1 MACSFCAAPLLN
13 VLVLVLG
20 WAGGSVG
27 DADAGLAVGWD
38 GMVMPLRTSVPKT
51 SFQESLPVVGAG
63 TKDALAEAM
72 YRWTFTRVILQTTQ
86 VTMVGDDED
95 EDGGQYSHK
104 G

>member
-20 WAGGSVG
+20 WTGGSVG
-27 DADAGLAVGWD
+27 DVDAGLAVGWD

-63 TKDALAEAM
+63 TKDALAEACTDV
-72 YRWTFTRVILQTTQ
+72 RSL
-86 VTMVGDDED
+86 G
-95 EDGGQYSHK
+95 
-104 G
+104 